1 LRVALLSSS
10 QSELLA
16 THSKVVDLYLET
28 TCAGFISDSA
38 YQSLICLEQSADKI
52 DQKLIKHLKQRIS
65 QGSISMATP
74 LA

>member
-1 LRVALLSSS
+1 
-10 QSELLA
+10 
-16 THSKVVDLYLET
+16 VVDLYLET

-65 QGSISMATP
+65 QGSISMANP